1 MQYFILKQFV
11 PGAEIWVAKLN
22 ADDPEYVY
30 PTLEEA
36 ETALPSVQ
44 ELYPNNLCKVSNPVT
59 VVE

>member
-1 MQYFILKQFV
+1 MQYYILKQFI

-22 ADDPEYVY
+22 DSDPEYAY

-44 ELYPNNLCKVSNPVT
+44 DLYPNNQCKVSSII
-59 VVE
+59 